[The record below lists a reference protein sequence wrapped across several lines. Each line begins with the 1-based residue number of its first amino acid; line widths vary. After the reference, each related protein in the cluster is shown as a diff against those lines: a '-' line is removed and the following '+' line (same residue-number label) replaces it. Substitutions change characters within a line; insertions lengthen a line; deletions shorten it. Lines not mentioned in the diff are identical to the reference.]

1 MNYQDFE
8 PVKDLEYEYF
18 DYNGKTYAVTLDTYE
33 DDWATFLL
41 KDDHYDN
48 TWHYAID
55 FRVTGYDEWDD
66 PIYGNVISVEQ
77 PVEEVAS

>member
-1 MNYQDFE
+1 MNYEDFE
-8 PVKDLEYEYF
+8 PVKDLAYNYF
-18 DYNGKTYAVTLDTYE
+18 DYQGKTYAVTLDTVE

-41 KDDHYDN
+41 QDEFDHN

-66 PIYGNVISVEQ
+66 PIFGDIISVEQ
-77 PVEEVAS
+77 CKEEAH